1 MPSVPGLG
9 QIRKDTMR
17 LRINRDRLA
26 DTFRQLVLIDSP
38 SREEGAVADW
48 IKKALKKEV
57 GAEVIEDQSRGQTGS
72 ESGNII
78 ARIPGTEKVVPLFFN
93 AHMDTVEPGRGIK
106 IIFKD
111 GIFQSDGTTVLGADD
126 KAAIAILIETAR
138 LLKEHKVSH
147 GPIEFLFT
155 VCEEIGLLGAKSLD
169 PALLEAKAGYALDSS
184 DPEVLINQ
192 APCAIRFKV
201 RVVGKAAHAGLHP
214 ELGIN
219 AIQVAARALAEVPL
233 GRIDEYTTANVG
245 LIHGGKATNIVPEE
259 VELEGEVRSHN
270 PDKLRE
276 VQDQVLGT
284 FHRIALDFKPGEN
297 QGRENPGLPL
307 IKTEVID
314 DYPLMSVS
322 EGHPLITT
330 AVKAAKGLGRKLRL
344 DMTGGGSDANIF
356 NAKGLATVIMGI
368 GMQNVHTTSEH
379 ISLDDMVA
387 TAELV
392 LEIIGAWGMTDGR

>member
-1 MPSVPGLG
+1 MH
-9 QIRKDTMR
+9 I
-17 LRINRDRLA
+17 RINRNRLA
-26 DTFRQLVLIDSP
+26 DTFRQLVQIDSP
-38 SREEGAVADW
+38 SREEGTVADW
-48 IKKALKKEV
+48 IKRTLKEEIKAD
-57 GAEVIEDQSRGQTGS
+57 VIEDQSRNQTGS

-78 ARIPGTEKVVPLFFN
+78 VRIPGTEKVVPLFFN
-93 AHMDTVEPGRGIK
+93 AHLDTVEPGRGIK
-106 IIFKD
+106 AIFKD
-111 GIFQSDGTTVLGADD
+111 GIFQSDGMTVLGSDD
-126 KAAIAILIETAR
+126 KAAVAILIEVAR
-138 LLKEHKVSH
+138 LLKEHRVSH

-169 PALLEAKAGYALDSS
+169 PALLEARAGYALDLS
-184 DPEVLINQ
+184 DTEVLTNQ

-201 RVVGKAAHAGLHP
+201 RVVGKAAHAGLNP

-259 VELEGEVRSHN
+259 VELEGEVRSHD
-270 PDKLRE
+270 PQKLRE
-276 VQDQVLGT
+276 VQDQVFGT
-284 FHRIALDFKPGEN
+284 FHRVAQDFKPLKN
-297 QGRENPGLPL
+297 QSRNNSGLPL

-322 EGHPLITT
+322 EEHPLITT
-330 AVKAAKGLGRKLRL
+330 AAKAAKGLGRKLRL

-368 GMQNVHTTSEH
+368 GMQDIHTTSEH

-387 TAELV
+387 TAEFV
-392 LEIIGAWGMTDGR
+392 LEIIRVWNPGPKEVGDD

>member
-1 MPSVPGLG
+1 
-9 QIRKDTMR
+9 MR

-48 IKKALKKEV
+48 IKRTLKEKI

-126 KAAIAILIETAR
+126 KAAIAILIETVR
-138 LLKEHKVSH
+138 LLKEHNVPH

-192 APCAIRFKV
+192 APCAIRFKI
-201 RVVGKAAHAGLHP
+201 RIVGKAAHAGLHP

-233 GRIDEYTTANVG
+233 GRIDEYTTTNVG

-284 FHRIALDFKPGEN
+284 FHRIALDFDQGEN
-297 QGRENPGLPL
+297 PGRENPGLPL
-307 IKTEVID
+307 IKTEVVD

-330 AVKAAKGLGRKLRL
+330 AAKAAKGLGRKLRL

-368 GMQNVHTTSEH
+368 GMQNVQS
-379 ISLDDMVA
+379 
-387 TAELV
+387 
-392 LEIIGAWGMTDGR
+392 G

>member
-1 MPSVPGLG
+1 MPLVPGLG
-9 QIRKDTMR
+9 QIRKNTMR
-17 LRINRDRLA
+17 IKINRDRLA

-38 SREEGAVADW
+38 SREEGAVAGW
-48 IKKALKKEV
+48 IKRTLKEEI
-57 GAEVIEDQSRGQTGS
+57 GAEVIEDQSRDQTGS

-78 ARIPGTEKVVPLFFN
+78 ARIPGTEKIIPLFFN

-126 KAAIAILIETAR
+126 KAAIAILIETVR
-138 LLKEHKVSH
+138 LLKEHNVPH

-169 PALLEAKAGYALDSS
+169 PALLDAKAGYALDSS

-201 RVVGKAAHAGLHP
+201 RIVGKATHAGLHP

-270 PDKLRE
+270 PEKLRE

-284 FHRIALDFKPGEN
+284 FHRIALDFKPVEN
-297 QGRENPGLPL
+297 SGLPL
-307 IKTEVID
+307 IKTEIID

-356 NAKGLATVIMGI
+356 NAKGLATVVMGI

-379 ISLDDMVA
+379 IRLDDMVA

-392 LEIIGAWGMTDGR
+392 LEIIGKWGMSDGR

>member
-1 MPSVPGLG
+1 LPLVPGLG
-9 QIRKDTMR
+9 QIRKNTMR
-17 LRINRDRLA
+17 IKINRDRLA

-38 SREEGAVADW
+38 SREEGAVAGW
-48 IKKALKKEV
+48 IKRTLKEEI
-57 GAEVIEDQSRGQTGS
+57 GAEVIEDQSRDQTGS

-78 ARIPGTEKVVPLFFN
+78 ARIPGTEKIIPLFFN

-138 LLKEHKVSH
+138 LLKEHNVPH

-169 PALLEAKAGYALDSS
+169 PALLDAKAGYALDSS

-201 RVVGKAAHAGLHP
+201 RIVGKATHAGLHP

-270 PDKLRE
+270 PEKLRE

-284 FHRIALDFKPGEN
+284 FHRIALDFKPVEN
-297 QGRENPGLPL
+297 SGLPL
-307 IKTEVID
+307 IKTEIID

-356 NAKGLATVIMGI
+356 NAKGLATVVMGI

-379 ISLDDMVA
+379 IRLDDMVA

-392 LEIIGAWGMTDGR
+392 LEIIGKWGMSDGR

>member
-1 MPSVPGLG
+1 
-9 QIRKDTMR
+9 MR

-26 DTFRQLVLIDSP
+26 DTFRQLVLMDSP

-48 IKKALKKEV
+48 IKRTLKKEV
-57 GAEVIEDQSRGQTGS
+57 GEEVIEDQSRGQTGS

-78 ARIPGTEKVVPLFFN
+78 ARIQGTEKVAPLFFN
-93 AHMDTVEPGRGIK
+93 AHLDTVEPGRGIK

-111 GIFQSDGTTVLGADD
+111 GIFQSDGSTVLGADD

-138 LLKEHKVSH
+138 LLKEHRVSH

-169 PALLEAKAGYALDSS
+169 PALLEARAGYALDSS

-270 PDKLRE
+270 PEKLRE

-284 FHRIALDFKPGEN
+284 FHRIALDFKPG
-297 QGRENPGLPL
+297 GNPGLPL
-307 IKTEVID
+307 IKIEVID

-322 EGHPLITT
+322 EEHPLITT
-330 AVKAAKGLGRKLRL
+330 AAKAAKGLGRKLRL
-344 DMTGGGSDANIF
+344 DMTGGGSDANIL
-356 NAKGLATVIMGI
+356 NAKGFATVIMGI

-379 ISLDDMVA
+379 IRLDDMVA

-392 LEIIGAWGMTDGR
+392 LEIIGKWGMTDRR

>member
-1 MPSVPGLG
+1 
-9 QIRKDTMR
+9 MR
-17 LRINRDRLA
+17 LKINRDRLA
-26 DTFRQLVLIDSP
+26 DTFRQLVLMDSP

-48 IKKALKKEV
+48 IKRTLKEEI
-57 GAEVIEDQSRGQTGS
+57 GAEVIEDQSCGQTGS

-78 ARIPGTEKVVPLFFN
+78 ARIQGTEKVAPLFFN

-106 IIFKD
+106 IILKD
-111 GIFQSDGTTVLGADD
+111 GIFHSDGSTVLGADD
-126 KAAIAILIETAR
+126 KAAVAILIEVAR
-138 LLKEHKVSH
+138 LLKEHRVSH

-169 PALLEAKAGYALDSS
+169 PALLEARAGYALDSS

-270 PDKLRE
+270 PEKLRE

-284 FHRIALDFKPGEN
+284 FHRIALDFNPG
-297 QGRENPGLPL
+297 GNPGLPL

-322 EGHPLITT
+322 EEHPLITI
-330 AVKAAKGLGRKLRL
+330 AAKAAKGLGRKLRL

-356 NAKGLATVIMGI
+356 NAQGLATVIMGI

-379 ISLDDMVA
+379 IRLDDMVA

-392 LEIIGAWGMTDGR
+392 LEIIGKWGMTDGR

>member
-1 MPSVPGLG
+1 
-9 QIRKDTMR
+9 MR

-26 DTFRQLVLIDSP
+26 DTFRQLVLMDSP

-48 IKKALKKEV
+48 IKRTLKKEV
-57 GAEVIEDQSRGQTGS
+57 GEEVIEDQSRGQTGS

-78 ARIPGTEKVVPLFFN
+78 ARIQGTEKVAPLFFN
-93 AHMDTVEPGRGIK
+93 AHLDTVEPGRGIK

-111 GIFQSDGTTVLGADD
+111 GIFQSDGSTVLGADD

-138 LLKEHKVSH
+138 LLKEHRVSH

-169 PALLEAKAGYALDSS
+169 PALLEARAGYALDSS

-270 PDKLRE
+270 PEKLRE

-284 FHRIALDFKPGEN
+284 FHRIALDFKPG
-297 QGRENPGLPL
+297 GNPGLPL
-307 IKTEVID
+307 IKIEVID

-322 EGHPLITT
+322 EEHPLITT
-330 AVKAAKGLGRKLRL
+330 AAKAAKGLGRKLRL
-344 DMTGGGSDANIF
+344 DMTGGGSDANIL
-356 NAKGLATVIMGI
+356 NAKGFATVIMGI
-368 GMQNVHTTSEH
+368 GMQNVHTTSEY
-379 ISLDDMVA
+379 IRLDDMVA

-392 LEIIGAWGMTDGR
+392 LEIIGEWGMTDHKR

>member
-1 MPSVPGLG
+1 
-9 QIRKDTMR
+9 MR

-26 DTFRQLVLIDSP
+26 DTFRQLVSIDSP

-48 IKKALKKEV
+48 IKRTLKEEI
-57 GAEVIEDQSRGQTGS
+57 GAEVIEDQSRDQTGS

-78 ARIPGTEKVVPLFFN
+78 ARIPGTEKIAPLFFN

-111 GIFQSDGTTVLGADD
+111 GIFHSEGTTVLGADD
-126 KAAIAILIETAR
+126 KAAIAILIEAVR
-138 LLKEHKVSH
+138 LLKEHNVSH
-147 GPIEFLFT
+147 CPIEFLFT

-270 PDKLRE
+270 PEKLRE
-276 VQDQVLGT
+276 VRDQILET
-284 FHRIALDFKPGEN
+284 FHRIALDFKPV
-297 QGRENPGLPL
+297 ENPGLPL
-307 IKTEVID
+307 IKTEVVD

-356 NAKGLATVIMGI
+356 NAKGLATVVMGI

-379 ISLDDMVA
+379 IRLDDMVDA
-387 TAELV
+387 AEMV
-392 LEIIGAWGMTDGR
+392 LEIIRMNG

>member
-1 MPSVPGLG
+1 M
-9 QIRKDTMR
+9 RNDMMR

-26 DTFRQLVLIDSP
+26 DTFRQLVSIDSP

-48 IKKALKKEV
+48 IKRTLKKEI

-78 ARIPGTEKVVPLFFN
+78 ARIPGKEKIVPLFFN
-93 AHMDTVEPGRGIK
+93 AHMDTVEPGREIK
-106 IIFKD
+106 ILFKD
-111 GIFQSDGTTVLGADD
+111 GIFHSDGTTVLGADD
-126 KAAIAILIETAR
+126 KAAIAILIEAAR
-138 LLKEHKVSH
+138 LLKEHNVSH

-169 PALLEAKAGYALDSS
+169 PALLEARAGYALDSS

-201 RVVGKAAHAGLHP
+201 RVIGKAVHAGLHP

-270 PDKLRE
+270 PEKLRE
-276 VQDQVLGT
+276 VQDQVLET
-284 FHRIALDFKPGEN
+284 FHKIALDFKPVEN
-297 QGRENPGLPL
+297 SGLPL

-322 EGHPLITT
+322 EEHPLITT

-356 NAKGLATVIMGI
+356 NAKGLATVVMGI

-379 ISLDDMVA
+379 IRLDDMVA

-392 LEIIGAWGMTDGR
+392 LEIIGKWGMTDHKL

>member
-1 MPSVPGLG
+1 M
-9 QIRKDTMR
+9 
-17 LRINRDRLA
+17 
-26 DTFRQLVLIDSP
+26 DSP

-48 IKKALKKEV
+48 IKRTLKEEI

-78 ARIPGTEKVVPLFFN
+78 ARIPGAEKVVPLFFN

-138 LLKEHKVSH
+138 LLKEHRVSH

-155 VCEEIGLLGAKSLD
+155 VCEEIGLLGAKLLD

-219 AIQVAARALAEVPL
+219 AIQVAARALAEIPL

-270 PDKLRE
+270 PEKLKE
-276 VQDQVLGT
+276 VQDQILET
-284 FHRIALDFKPGEN
+284 FHRIALDFKLM
-297 QGRENPGLPL
+297 ENPGLPL
-307 IKTEVID
+307 IKTKIID

-322 EGHPLITT
+322 EVHPLITT
-330 AVKAAKGLGRKLRL
+330 AAKAAKGLGRNLRL

-356 NAKGLATVIMGI
+356 NAKGLATVVMGI

-379 ISLDDMVA
+379 ISLDDMVDA
-387 TAELV
+387 AELV
-392 LEIIGAWGMTDGR
+392 LEIIRMKR

>member
-1 MPSVPGLG
+1 M
-9 QIRKDTMR
+9 ITMHK
-17 LRINRDRLA
+17 RINRDRLA
-26 DTFRQLVLIDSP
+26 DTFRQLVSIDSP

-48 IKKALKKEV
+48 IKRILKEEM
-57 GAEVIEDQSRGQTGS
+57 GAEVTEDQSHGQTGS

-78 ARIPGTEKVVPLFFN
+78 ARIPGTGKIIAPLFFN

-106 IIFKD
+106 IIFKN

-138 LLKEHKVSH
+138 LLKKHRISH

-169 PALLEAKAGYALDSS
+169 PDLLEARAGYALDSS
-184 DPEVLINQ
+184 DPDVLINQ

-201 RVVGKAAHAGLHP
+201 RIIGKAAHAGLHP

-219 AIQVAARALAEVPL
+219 AIQVAARALAEIPL

-270 PDKLRE
+270 PEKLRE
-276 VQDQVLGT
+276 VQDQILET
-284 FHRIALDFKPGEN
+284 FHKIALDFKPVEN
-297 QGRENPGLPL
+297 SGLPL
-307 IKTEVID
+307 IKTDVID

-330 AVKAAKGLGRKLRL
+330 AVKAAKGLGRKLSL

-356 NAKGLATVIMGI
+356 NAKGLATVVMGI

-387 TAELV
+387 AAELV
-392 LEIIGAWGMTDGR
+392 LEIIRMNG

>member
-1 MPSVPGLG
+1 
-9 QIRKDTMR
+9 MR
-17 LRINRDRLA
+17 LIINRVRLA
-26 DTFRQLVLIDSP
+26 DTFRQLVLMDSP
-38 SREEGAVADW
+38 SREEGVVADW
-48 IKKALKKEV
+48 IKRTLKEEI
-57 GAEVIEDQSRGQTGS
+57 GAEVIEDQSSGQTGS

-78 ARIPGTEKVVPLFFN
+78 ARIQGTENVAPLFFN

-111 GIFQSDGTTVLGADD
+111 GIFHSDGTTVLGADD

-138 LLKEHKVSH
+138 LLKEYRVSH
-147 GPIEFLFT
+147 GTIEFLFT

-201 RVVGKAAHAGLHP
+201 RVIGKAAHAGLHP

-245 LIHGGKATNIVPEE
+245 LIHGGKATNIIPEE

-270 PDKLRE
+270 PEKLRE
-276 VQDQVLGT
+276 VQDQVLET
-284 FHRIALDFKPGEN
+284 FHRIALDFKS
-297 QGRENPGLPL
+297 GRNSGLPL

-322 EGHPLITT
+322 EKHPLITT
-330 AVKAAKGLGRKLRL
+330 AAKAAKGLGRKLRL

-356 NAKGLATVIMGI
+356 NAKGFAAVIMGI
-368 GMQNVHTTSEH
+368 GMQNVHTTSEY
-379 ISLDDMVA
+379 IRLDDMAA
-387 TAELV
+387 TTELI
-392 LEIIGAWGMTDGR
+392 LEIIGKWGYA

>member
-1 MPSVPGLG
+1 M
-9 QIRKDTMR
+9 RNDMMR
-17 LRINRDRLA
+17 LGINRDRLA
-26 DTFRQLVLIDSP
+26 DTFRQLVSIDSP

-48 IKKALKKEV
+48 IKRTLKEEI
-57 GAEVIEDQSRGQTGS
+57 GAEVIEDQSRDQTGS

-78 ARIPGTEKVVPLFFN
+78 ARIPGTEKIVPLFFN

-111 GIFQSDGTTVLGADD
+111 GIFHSDGTTVLGADD
-126 KAAIAILIETAR
+126 KAAIAILIEAVR

-169 PALLEAKAGYALDSS
+169 PALLEARAGYALDSS

-219 AIQVAARALAEVPL
+219 SIQVAARALAEVPL

-270 PDKLRE
+270 PEKLRE
-276 VQDQVLGT
+276 IQDQILET
-284 FHRIALDFKPGEN
+284 FHRIAQDFKPV
-297 QGRENPGLPL
+297 ENPGLPL

-322 EGHPLITT
+322 EEHPMITT
-330 AVKAAKGLGRKLRL
+330 AVKAAQGLGRKLRL

-356 NAKGLATVIMGI
+356 NAKGLATVVMGI

-379 ISLDDMVA
+379 IRLDDMVLA
-387 TAELV
+387 AELV
-392 LEIIGAWGMTDGR
+392 LEIIGKWGMTDNKR

>member
-1 MPSVPGLG
+1 
-9 QIRKDTMR
+9 MR
-17 LRINRDRLA
+17 IKINRDRLA

-38 SREEGAVADW
+38 SREEGAVAGW
-48 IKKALKKEV
+48 IKRTLKEEI
-57 GAEVIEDQSRGQTGS
+57 GAEVIEDQSRDQTGS

-78 ARIPGTEKVVPLFFN
+78 ARIPGTEKIIPLFFN

-126 KAAIAILIETAR
+126 KAAIAILIETVR
-138 LLKEHKVSH
+138 LLKEHNVPH

-169 PALLEAKAGYALDSS
+169 PALLDAKAGYALDSS

-201 RVVGKAAHAGLHP
+201 RIVGKATHAGLHP

-270 PDKLRE
+270 PEKLRE

-284 FHRIALDFKPGEN
+284 FHRIALDFKPVEN
-297 QGRENPGLPL
+297 SGLPL
-307 IKTEVID
+307 IKTEIID

-356 NAKGLATVIMGI
+356 NAKGLATVVMGI

-379 ISLDDMVA
+379 IRLDDMVA

-392 LEIIGAWGMTDGR
+392 LEIIGKWGMSDGR

>member
-1 MPSVPGLG
+1 M
-9 QIRKDTMR
+9 RNDMMR

-26 DTFRQLVLIDSP
+26 DTFRQLVSIDSP

-48 IKKALKKEV
+48 IKRTLKKEI

-78 ARIPGTEKVVPLFFN
+78 ARIPGTEKIVPLFFN
-93 AHMDTVEPGRGIK
+93 AHMDTVEPGREIK
-106 IIFKD
+106 ILFKD
-111 GIFQSDGTTVLGADD
+111 GIFHSDGTTVLGADD
-126 KAAIAILIETAR
+126 KAAIAILIEAAR
-138 LLKEHKVSH
+138 LLKEHNVSH

-169 PALLEAKAGYALDSS
+169 PALLEARAGYALDSS

-201 RVVGKAAHAGLHP
+201 RVIGKAVHAGLHP

-270 PDKLRE
+270 PEKLRE
-276 VQDQVLGT
+276 VQDQVLET
-284 FHRIALDFKPGEN
+284 FHKIALDFKPVEN
-297 QGRENPGLPL
+297 SGLPL

-322 EGHPLITT
+322 EEHPLITT

-356 NAKGLATVIMGI
+356 NAKGLATVVMGI

-379 ISLDDMVA
+379 IRLDDMVA

-392 LEIIGAWGMTDGR
+392 LEIIGKWGMTDHKL

>member
-1 MPSVPGLG
+1 
-9 QIRKDTMR
+9 MR
-17 LRINRDRLA
+17 LIINRDRLA
-26 DTFRQLVLIDSP
+26 DTFRQLVLMDSP
-38 SREEGAVADW
+38 SREEGLVADW
-48 IKKALKKEV
+48 IKRTLKEEI
-57 GAEVIEDQSRGQTGS
+57 GAEVIEDQSSGQTGS

-78 ARIPGTEKVVPLFFN
+78 ARIRGTEKVAPLFFN
-93 AHMDTVEPGRGIK
+93 AHMDTVEPGRGIQ

-126 KAAIAILIETAR
+126 KAGIAILIETAR
-138 LLKEHKVSH
+138 LLKEYRVSH

-169 PALLEAKAGYALDSS
+169 PALLEARAGYALDSS

-192 APCAIRFKV
+192 APYAIRFKV
-201 RVVGKAAHAGLHP
+201 RVVGKAAHSGLHP

-245 LIHGGKATNIVPEE
+245 LIHGGKATNIIPEE

-270 PDKLRE
+270 PKKLKQ
-276 VQDQVLGT
+276 VQDQILGT
-284 FHRIALDFKPGEN
+284 FHRIALDFKSGP
-297 QGRENPGLPL
+297 NPGLPL
-307 IKTEVID
+307 IKTEVVD

-322 EGHPLITT
+322 EEHPLITT
-330 AVKAAKGLGRKLRL
+330 AAKAAKGLGRKLRL

-356 NAKGLATVIMGI
+356 NAKGFTAVIMGI

-379 ISLDDMVA
+379 IRMDDMVA
-387 TAELV
+387 TAELI
-392 LEIIGAWGMTDGR
+392 LEIIGKWGGITERP

>member
-1 MPSVPGLG
+1 
-9 QIRKDTMR
+9 MR
-17 LRINRDRLA
+17 LIINRDRLA
-26 DTFRQLVLIDSP
+26 DTFRKLVLMDSP
-38 SREEGAVADW
+38 SREEGVVADW
-48 IKKALKKEV
+48 IKRTLKEEI
-57 GAEVIEDQSRGQTGS
+57 GAEVIEDQSRSQTGS

-78 ARIPGTEKVVPLFFN
+78 ASIQGTEKVVPLFFN

-126 KAAIAILIETAR
+126 KAALAILIETAR
-138 LLKEHKVSH
+138 LLKEHRVSH

-169 PALLEAKAGYALDSS
+169 PALLEARAGYALDSS

-214 ELGIN
+214 EMGIN

-270 PDKLRE
+270 PEKLRE

-284 FHRIALDFKPGEN
+284 FHRIALDFKPG
-297 QGRENPGLPL
+297 GNPGLPL

-322 EGHPLITT
+322 EEHPLITT
-330 AVKAAKGLGRKLRL
+330 AAKAAKGLGRKLRL
-344 DMTGGGSDANIF
+344 DMTGGGSDANIL
-356 NAKGLATVIMGI
+356 NARGFATVIMGI

-379 ISLDDMVA
+379 IRLDDMVA

-392 LEIIGAWGMTDGR
+392 LEIIGKWGMTDGR

>member
-1 MPSVPGLG
+1 MH
-9 QIRKDTMR
+9 IK
-17 LRINRDRLA
+17 INRDRLA
-26 DTFRQLVLIDSP
+26 DTFRQLVSIDSP

-48 IKKALKKEV
+48 IKRTLKEEI

-78 ARIPGTEKVVPLFFN
+78 ARIQGTEKIAPLFFN

-106 IIFKD
+106 VILKD

-126 KAAIAILIETAR
+126 KAAIAILVETAR

-169 PALLEAKAGYALDSS
+169 PALLEARAGYALDSS

-201 RVVGKAAHAGLHP
+201 RVVGKAVHAGLHP

-219 AIQVAARALAEVPL
+219 AIQVAARALAEVPM

-270 PDKLRE
+270 PEKLRE
-276 VQDQVLGT
+276 VRDQILET
-284 FHRIALDFKPGEN
+284 FHRIALDFKPVEN
-297 QGRENPGLPL
+297 FGLPL
-307 IKTEVID
+307 IKTEIID

-322 EGHPLITT
+322 EEHPLITT
-330 AVKAAKGLGRKLRL
+330 AAKAAKGLGEKLRL
-344 DMTGGGSDANIF
+344 EMTGGGSDANIF
-356 NAKGLATVIMGI
+356 NAKGLATVVMGI

-379 ISLDDMVA
+379 IRLDDMVA
-387 TAELV
+387 AAEMV
-392 LEIIGAWGMTDGR
+392 LEIIQMKR

>member
-1 MPSVPGLG
+1 
-9 QIRKDTMR
+9 
-17 LRINRDRLA
+17 
-26 DTFRQLVLIDSP
+26 
-38 SREEGAVADW
+38 
-48 IKKALKKEV
+48 
-57 GAEVIEDQSRGQTGS
+57 
-72 ESGNII
+72 
-78 ARIPGTEKVVPLFFN
+78 
-93 AHMDTVEPGRGIK
+93 
-106 IIFKD
+106 
-111 GIFQSDGTTVLGADD
+111 
-126 KAAIAILIETAR
+126 
-138 LLKEHKVSH
+138 EHRVSH

-169 PALLEAKAGYALDSS
+169 PALLEARVGYALDSS

-201 RVVGKAAHAGLHP
+201 RIVGKAAHAGLHP
-214 ELGIN
+214 ELGMN
-219 AIQVAARALAEVPL
+219 AIQLAAKALAELPI

-270 PDKLRE
+270 PQKLKE
-276 VQDQVLGT
+276 VRDQILGT
-284 FHRIALDFKPGEN
+284 FHRIALDFKPGGN
-297 QGRENPGLPL
+297 RCRGNSALPL

-322 EGHPLITT
+322 EEHPLITT
-330 AVKAAKGLGRKLRL
+330 AVKAAKELGRKLRL
-344 DMTGGGSDANIF
+344 NMTGGGSDANIL
-356 NAKGLATVIMGI
+356 NAKGFATVIMGV

-392 LEIIGAWGMTDGR
+392 LEIIGAWGMTDHKR

>member
-1 MPSVPGLG
+1 M
-9 QIRKDTMR
+9 RNDMMR

-26 DTFRQLVLIDSP
+26 DTFRQLVSIDSP

-48 IKKALKKEV
+48 IKRTLKEEI
-57 GAEVIEDQSRGQTGS
+57 GAEVIEDQSRDQTGS

-78 ARIPGTEKVVPLFFN
+78 ARIPGTEKIVPLFFN

-111 GIFQSDGTTVLGADD
+111 GIFHSDGTTVLGADD
-126 KAAIAILIETAR
+126 KAAIAILIEAAR
-138 LLKEHKVSH
+138 LLKEHNVSH
-147 GPIEFLFT
+147 CPIEFLFT

-201 RVVGKAAHAGLHP
+201 RVVGKAAHAGLYP

-270 PDKLRE
+270 PEKLRE
-276 VQDQVLGT
+276 VQDQILET
-284 FHRIALDFKPGEN
+284 FHKIAQDFKPV
-297 QGRENPGLPL
+297 ENPGLPL

-322 EGHPLITT
+322 EEHPLITT
-330 AVKAAKGLGRKLRL
+330 AVKAAQGLGRKLGL

-356 NAKGLATVIMGI
+356 NAKGLATVVMGI

-379 ISLDDMVA
+379 IRLDDMVDA
-387 TAELV
+387 AEMV
-392 LEIIGAWGMTDGR
+392 LEIIQMKR